1 MYASLNFVK
10 LVYPPISNQF
20 AEWLSNEPVV
30 REYVRHSK
38 LYMLA
43 QRNEVLFENYGIDE
57 TERTFNF
64 DLVCGQVAARDL
76 KINTDKL
83 IGNFEDE
90 VEIELGARHI
100 RIWDAKS
107 RAGEPIYWATT
118 DKLLY
123 DVWRKRI
130 GITGLPSVLP
140 FTRFDLYYVGI
151 SKENDSFSRLFDTGH
166 KNRLRILSNETQYS
180 PTARLTDEIYIFLFD
195 VEDLGIKT
203 LSIDDFDFPE
213 PLNKKQLIAD
223 AEKAFINV
231 LDCKYNEIKY
241 KEYPAGADGLSNAG
255 LTRYGYVIDEDI
267 TFASLKGIIR
277 GVHDSILVRDR
288 HPDLIFIEGDS
299 LTVHSF
305 EPAEQNNANPSF
317 DASYAKSRAG
327 ASTR

>member
-20 AEWLSNEPVV
+20 AEWLSDEPVV
-30 REYVRHSK
+30 REYVKHSK

-43 QRNEVLFENYGIDE
+43 QRHEVLFENYGIDT
-57 TERTFNF
+57 TEGTFNF
-64 DLVCGQVAARDL
+64 DLVCGQVMARGL
-76 KINTDKL
+76 KINTDEL
-83 IGNFEDE
+83 IGDFEGE

-100 RIWDAKS
+100 RIWNVKS
-107 RAGEPIYWATT
+107 KKGEPIYWATT

-166 KNRLRILSNETQYS
+166 KNRLKILSNETQYS

-203 LSIDDFDFPE
+203 LSIDDLDLPE

-223 AEKAFINV
+223 AEKAFISV
-231 LDCKYNEIKY
+231 LDCKYNEVKY
-241 KEYPAGADGLSNAG
+241 KNYPAGADGLSDAG

-267 TFASLKGIIR
+267 TFVAPKGIIR
-277 GVHDSILVRDR
+277 GVHDGFLVKDR
-288 HPDLIFIEGDS
+288 HPDLIFIEGS
-299 LTVHSF
+299 SVTVQNF
-305 EPAEQNNANPSF
+305 EAAEQNNA
-317 DASYAKSRAG
+317 
-327 ASTR
+327 

>member
-20 AEWLSNEPVV
+20 AEWLSDEPVV
-30 REYVRHSK
+30 REYVKHSK

-43 QRNEVLFENYGIDE
+43 QRHEVLFENYGIDT
-57 TERTFNF
+57 TERTFIF

-76 KINTDKL
+76 KINTDEL
-83 IGNFEDE
+83 IGDFEGE
-90 VEIELGARHI
+90 LEIELGARHI
-100 RIWDAKS
+100 RIWNVKS
-107 RAGEPIYWATT
+107 KKGEPIYWATT

-130 GITGLPSVLP
+130 DITGLSSVLP

-166 KNRLRILSNETQYS
+166 KNRLKILSNETQYS

-203 LSIDDFDFPE
+203 LSIDDLDLPE

-223 AEKAFINV
+223 AEKAFVNV
-231 LDCKYNEIKY
+231 LDCKYNEVKY
-241 KEYPAGADGLSNAG
+241 KDYPAGADGLSDTG

-267 TFASLKGIIR
+267 TFVAPKGIIR
-277 GVHDSILVRDR
+277 GVYDSFLVKDR

-299 LTVHSF
+299 VTVQNF
-305 EPAEQNNANPSF
+305 EAAEQGNA
-317 DASYAKSRAG
+317 
-327 ASTR
+327 